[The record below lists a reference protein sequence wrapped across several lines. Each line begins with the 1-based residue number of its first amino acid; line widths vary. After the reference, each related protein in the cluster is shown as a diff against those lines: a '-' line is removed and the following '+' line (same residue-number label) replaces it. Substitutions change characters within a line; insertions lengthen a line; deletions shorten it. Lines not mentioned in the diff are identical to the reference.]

1 MLDLLTIGR
10 ISVDLYGQEEGHG
23 LSDPQTFQKSVGEVL
38 QMLRLE
44 PLDTAIKQ
52 R

>member
-23 LSDPQTFQKSVGEVL
+23 LSDPQTFQKSVCIREGI
-38 QMLRLE
+38 
-44 PLDTAIKQ
+44 AIGGNLKA
-52 R
+52 